1 MAQLIKV
8 LTAKP
13 DGLSLTLRT
22 FMVEGE
28 IQLLQLVLTLM
39 YKLYIAQIFAHTPSK
54 INKRM

>member
-28 IQLLQLVLTLM
+28 IHLLQLVLM
-39 YKLYIAQIFAHTPSK
+39 YKLYIAPIFAHTPSK
-54 INKRM
+54 INK